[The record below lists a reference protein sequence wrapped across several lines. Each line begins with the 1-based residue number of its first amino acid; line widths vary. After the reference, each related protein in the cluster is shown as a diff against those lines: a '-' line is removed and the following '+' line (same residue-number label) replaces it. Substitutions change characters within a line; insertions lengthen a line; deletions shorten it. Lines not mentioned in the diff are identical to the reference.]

1 MEELNA
7 APAPDEMAPEEPPTG
22 SEEGISSDLT
32 QGYQLTIIVRPE
44 GFTVGDPEPIAA
56 EPQSEEGGEAPG
68 SEGDVIPDRT
78 GMVKALLGVLEAH
91 PLGDES
97 SAPTGEQA
105 SKQMALG
112 FGSSA
117 QG

>member
-1 MEELNA
+1 MHVPNT
-7 APAPDEMAPEEPPTG
+7 APAPDDMAPDQPPTG
-22 SEEGISSDLT
+22 SQDTQADLT
-32 QGYQLTIIVRPE
+32 QGYQLTITVTPA

-105 SKQMALG
+105 SKQMSMG
-112 FGSSA
+112 FGSSDK
-117 QG
+117 G

>member
-1 MEELNA
+1 MEDQNA
-7 APAPDEMAPEEPPTG
+7 APAPDDMASDQPPTG
-22 SEEGISSDLT
+22 SEDTPTDDLT
-32 QGYQLTIIVRPE
+32 QGYQLTIIVRPA

-105 SKQMALG
+105 SKQMSIG
-112 FGSSA
+112 FGSSDK
-117 QG
+117 G